1 MFKNTGKG
9 RCFYGFFV
17 VCIISYEI
25 FCIILFLGG
34 FCCFVFNFL
43 TESVGF
49 YIVKDDKS
57 TWKGNMTHIIAF
69 ANQKG
74 GVGKT
79 TTAINIGASL
89 AAIKKRVLLVD
100 LDQQGNAG
108 TGLGFERASH
118 RQSVYGVIMGTANV
132 ADNIL
137 STAVPGLHLLPSSQ
151 ALAGA
156 DIDLLDMPNREYRLR
171 DALQPVLDYY
181 DYILL
186 DCPPALGYLTINAL
200 TAADSVV
207 VPLQCEF
214 FALEG
219 VQQLTDTIS
228 IVRDKWNPGL
238 EILGVLL
245 TMYDKRY
252 GVTRA
257 VDDDV
262 RATFGDTVFKTVV
275 PRNVRVSEAPSHGKP
290 ALFYDFNSTG
300 AQAYLRVAT
309 EVVQRTTGGIDGE

>member
-1 MFKNTGKG
+1 
-9 RCFYGFFV
+9 
-17 VCIISYEI
+17 
-25 FCIILFLGG
+25 
-34 FCCFVFNFL
+34 
-43 TESVGF
+43 
-49 YIVKDDKS
+49 
-57 TWKGNMTHIIAF
+57 MTKIIAF

-79 TTAINIGASL
+79 TTAINIGTSL
-89 AAIKKRVLLVD
+89 AAIKKRVLLID
-100 LDQQGNAG
+100 LDPQGNAG
-108 TGLGFERASH
+108 TGLGFVRAAH
-118 RQSVYGVIMGTANV
+118 RQSVYGVLMGTATA

-137 STAVPGLHLLPSSQ
+137 STAVPGMHILPSSQ

-156 DIDLLDMPNREYRLR
+156 EVDLLDMDNREFRLR
-171 DALQPVLDYY
+171 DALAPIREHY

-186 DCPPALGYLTINAL
+186 DCPPALGALTINAL
-200 TAADSVV
+200 TAADSVII
-207 VPLQCEF
+207 PLQCEF

-228 IVRDKWNPGL
+228 VVKKKWNPGL

-252 GVTRA
+252 GLTRA
-257 VDDDV
+257 VDEDV
-262 RATFGDTVFKTVV
+262 RATFGDRVFKTVV

-309 EVVQRTTGGIDGE
+309 EVVQKTEV

>member
-1 MFKNTGKG
+1 
-9 RCFYGFFV
+9 
-17 VCIISYEI
+17 
-25 FCIILFLGG
+25 
-34 FCCFVFNFL
+34 
-43 TESVGF
+43 
-49 YIVKDDKS
+49 
-57 TWKGNMTHIIAF
+57 MTRIIAF

-89 AAIKKRVLLVD
+89 AAVKKRVLLID
-100 LDQQGNAG
+100 LDSQGNAG
-108 TGLGFERASH
+108 TGLGFVRSAH
-118 RQSVYGVIMGTANV
+118 RQSVYGVIMGTASA

-137 STAVPGLHLLPSSQ
+137 TTAVPGLHFMPSTQ

-156 DIDLLDMPNREYRLR
+156 EVDLLDMDNREYRLR
-171 DALQPVLDYY
+171 DALAPILPHY

-186 DCPPALGYLTINAL
+186 DCPPALGYITLNAL
-200 TAADSVV
+200 TAADSVI

-219 VQQLTDTIS
+219 VQHLVNTIGE
-228 IVRDKWNPGL
+228 IQKKWNPNL
-238 EILGVLL
+238 NILGMLL
-245 TMYDKRY
+245 TMYTKNQSL
-252 GVTRA
+252 TRA
-257 VDDDV
+257 VEDDV
-262 RATFGDTVFKTVV
+262 RNTFGDTVFKTVI

-309 EVVQRTTGGIDGE
+309 ELINKLEQGV

>member
-1 MFKNTGKG
+1 MLLANSG
-9 RCFYGFFV
+9 R
-17 VCIISYEI
+17 
-25 FCIILFLGG
+25 
-34 FCCFVFNFL
+34 
-43 TESVGF
+43 
-49 YIVKDDKS
+49 KK
-57 TWKGNMTHIIAF
+57 MTKIIAF

-89 AAIKKRVLLVD
+89 AAIKKRVLLID
-100 LDQQGNAG
+100 LDPQGNAG
-108 TGLGFERASH
+108 TGLGFVRASH
-118 RQSVYGVIMGTANV
+118 KQSAYGVIMGTANF

-137 STAVPGLHLLPSSQ
+137 TTAVPGMHLLPSSQ

-156 DIDLLDMPNREYRLR
+156 DIDLGDMENREFRLR
-171 DALQPVLDYY
+171 DALKQIQEHY

-200 TAADSVV
+200 TAADAII

-219 VQQLTDTIS
+219 IQQLMDTIS
-228 IVRDKWNPGL
+228 IVKEKWNPEL

-245 TMYDKRY
+245 TMYERRY
-252 GVTRA
+252 TATRA

-262 RATFGDTVFKTVV
+262 RNTFGDLVFKTVV

-309 EVVQRTTGGIDGE
+309 EVINRTEGNINGD